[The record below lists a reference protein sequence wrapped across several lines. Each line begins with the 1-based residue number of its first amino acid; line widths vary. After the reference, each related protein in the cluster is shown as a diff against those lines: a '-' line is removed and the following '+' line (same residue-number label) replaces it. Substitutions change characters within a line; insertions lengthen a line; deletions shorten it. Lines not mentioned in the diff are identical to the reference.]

1 LCQSSSKEKLEE
13 EKKGLVVKVRSLK
26 AELRSATEREKK
38 ASEKAQQ
45 LLERKNED
53 FLQRS
58 PSDSSQV
65 YLICR
70 CIDYFKFVLQIKGQF
85 YFDKV
90 EFIIPIQFPTWNNCA
105 FNVLL

>member
-1 LCQSSSKEKLEE
+1 M
-13 EKKGLVVKVRSLK
+13 VVKVRNLK

-45 LLERKNED
+45 LMTRKNED
-53 FLQRS
+53 FLQQR

-70 CIDYFKFVLQIKGQF
+70 CSDYFKFVLQKKEEF

-90 EFIIPIQFPTWNNCA
+90 EFIIPI
-105 FNVLL
+105 